1 MSTLSV
7 EISSNGSS
15 RATASPMFFN
25 QRVTVPS
32 VTLSPSAGNTM
43 GTVEPPA
50 EGAAGGGVTGIAE
63 AAGAGTSSV
72 GAGTTIAAGAG
83 AAAGAA
89 GAGAPA
95 SSAAP
100 MTASSAPTST
110 VASSSAVMDRSTPAT
125 GEGISVSTLSVE
137 ISNKGSS
144 MATVSPMFLSQ
155 RVTVPSVTL
164 SPSCGIVTETGIG
177 LGTPSCWTF
186 VKPRLE
192 VQRRF

>member
-7 EISSNGSS
+7 EISSSGSS

-25 QRVTVPS
+25 HRVTVPS
-32 VTLSPSAGNTM
+32 VTLSPNAGNTM
-43 GTVEPPA
+43 GTVEPPV
-50 EGAAGGGVTGIAE
+50 EGAAGGGVTGTAD
-63 AAGAGTSSV
+63 AAGAGTSSE
-72 GAGTTIAAGAG
+72 GAGTTTAAGAG
-83 AAAGAA
+83 AGAA
-89 GAGAPA
+89 GAGVPA

-125 GEGISVSTLSVE
+125 GDGISVSTLSVE